1 MHFGGGRDAVFT
13 DFDDPTELLS
23 ESASQIALY
32 PLLPWS
38 LDASLTS
45 QNIVSYK
52 TWNGGRLMWVK
63 MRSRC
68 MIGTMSA
75 SFLLLNSLT
84 ACAMQS
90 SQELDTASWKSQR
103 GVDFEKN
110 NRIHMMEAVKGVIHV
125 GMSKNDVLTLLGP
138 PDYSE
143 DGESTSTDVYYL
155 GISPYAGD
163 TQEYDIK
170 YKDGKVVSH
179 NIVQG

>member
-1 MHFGGGRDAVFT
+1 
-13 DFDDPTELLS
+13 
-23 ESASQIALY
+23 
-32 PLLPWS
+32 
-38 LDASLTS
+38 
-45 QNIVSYK
+45 
-52 TWNGGRLMWVK
+52 MWVK

-68 MIGTMSA
+68 MLCTISA
-75 SFLLLNSLT
+75 FLLLLNSLT

-110 NRIHMMEAVKGVIHV
+110 NRIHMMEAVEGVIHV
-125 GMSKNDVLTLLGP
+125 GMSKKDVLTLLGP